1 MKSIA
6 SLITIILF
14 FTSCNSIKIPD
25 VSGIKIDLQ
34 LQRFDQDFFALDTS
48 HIDQSLQQL
57 HQKYPGFLQDFIF
70 NILALP
76 PQPDSSIAVERQ
88 LKNFIETFR
97 PIKDSADKVFA
108 DMSGVQKE
116 IKKGFQFVNYYFPA
130 YKLPKRLVTFI
141 GPIDMFRENFL
152 ISNAL
157 GVGLQMYMGSGYTL
171 YQYDAVQEQYPA
183 YISRR
188 FSKEYI
194 AVNSIKTII
203 DDMFPDN
210 TTGKPLIEQMVQ
222 SGKRLYLL
230 DQLLPETAD
239 TLKSGYTKA
248 QLDGC
253 YSNESTIWSFFV
265 QNDLLFSTDQSVT
278 RDYMNDAPKTQ
289 VFGEA
294 APGLIGQFVGWRIVK
309 KWMKKNDKTSLTE
322 LMNTNPKTI
331 FEGAKYK
338 P

>member
-1 MKSIA
+1 MKGIA
-6 SLITIILF
+6 SLIVLIMF
-14 FTSCNSIKIPD
+14 FASCNSRKIPD

-48 HIDQSLQQL
+48 HFEQSVQQL

-76 PQPDSSIAVERQ
+76 PQPDSNKVVERQ
-88 LKNFIETFR
+88 VKLFIETYK
-97 PIKDSADKVFA
+97 PVQDAANNVFA
-108 DMSGVQKE
+108 NMSGVQQE
-116 IKKGFQFVNYYFPA
+116 ITRGFQFVNYYFPT
-130 YKLPKRLVTFI
+130 YKLPKRLVTFL
-141 GPIDMFRENFL
+141 GPIDSYGNIL
-152 ISNAL
+152 TTDAL
-157 GVGLQMYMGSGYTL
+157 AVGLQLYMGSGYSL
-171 YQYDAVQEQYPA
+171 YKNDAVQEQYPA

-294 APGLIGQFVGWRIVK
+294 APGLIGQFVGWQIVK

-322 LMNTNPKTI
+322 LMNTNSKTI